1 MVKRGETM
9 KRNSLVLRRLS
20 ETMVK
25 VADEIK
31 EMGKVDRKRANEE
44 LLNALMVGS
53 IIEKVVELERS
64 KRKNK
69 KEK

>member
-1 MVKRGETM
+1 
-9 KRNSLVLRRLS
+9 
-20 ETMVK
+20 MVK

-31 EMGKVDRKRANEE
+31 KLGKVDRKRATEE

-64 KRKNK
+64 KKNLK
-69 KEK
+69 KKGK